1 MTVFNNDLTKSL
13 QIQHSAVRNWWE
25 LALSQQCSP
34 NRRKKKRLKEGR
46 GGDVL
51 EEDHTHPHLQVRT
64 ERIKLLAI
72 PFSFQVLQCH

>member
-13 QIQHSAVRNWWE
+13 QIQHSALRNWWE

-34 NRRKKKRLKEGR
+34 NRGEKKKRLKEGR

-51 EEDHTHPHLQVRT
+51 EEDHPHPHLQVRT

-72 PFSFQVLQCH
+72 PFSLQVL

>member
-13 QIQHSAVRNWWE
+13 QIQHSALRNWWE

-34 NRRKKKRLKEGR
+34 NRGEKKKKIRR
-46 GGDVL
+46 GDVL
-51 EEDHTHPHLQVRT
+51 EEDHPHPHLQVRT

-72 PFSFQVLQCH
+72 PFSFQVL

>member
-1 MTVFNNDLTKSL
+1 MISQNPCKFNTQLYGIGRSWLYHNSVPLTEGK
-13 QIQHSAVRNWWE
+13 
-25 LALSQQCSP
+25 
-34 NRRKKKRLKEGR
+34 KKKRLKEGR

-72 PFSFQVLQCH
+72 PFSFQVL